1 MRRFVLWTGVGILAG
16 LLLAAAVI
24 LNQPYQLRGSA
35 IQSPY
40 SAPDFTLPDGRGQE
54 FHLAGQRG
62 RVVLL
67 FFGFTSCPDVCP
79 TTLSEFKQVR
89 QRLGKDAD
97 RVSFVFITVDPDRD
111 TPERMAKYASGFDPS
126 FIGLSGDEAQLGPVW
141 KAYGVYRQLNKA
153 SADDTAYEVEHSTQT
168 VPGGCLRE
176 PAPDLF
182 LRHPGR

>member
-1 MRRFVLWTGVGILAG
+1 MG
-16 LLLAAAVI
+16 AAR
-24 LNQPYQLRGSA
+24 Q
-35 IQSPY
+35 
-40 SAPDFTLPDGRGQE
+40 

-79 TTLSEFKQVR
+79 TTLSDFKQVR

-126 FIGLSGDEAQLGPVW
+126 FIGLSGMKPSSGRSGRPM
-141 KAYGVYRQLNKA
+141 GSTA
-153 SADDTAYEVEHSTQT
+153 S
-168 VPGGCLRE
+168 
-176 PAPDLF
+176 
-182 LRHPGR
+182 